1 VQNAISKTS
10 AGRRSTPAGELGDLM
25 MTTSTT
31 NTAQQASAET
41 RATNGTGRG
50 EPRSIEQSRER
61 FERALRN
68 REHPQDDDETPTDA
82 PAGNIAA
89 LLGSAP
95 PLRAVVTQA
104 PPPAGHVETVSTGP
118 RAAIE
123 AALNA
128 NAGPA
133 VTPIGGTDPAAVWE
147 ASIREPNSVAVDVRA
162 TRVEKSAFE
171 SHAPV
176 TLTIG
181 SSSVDAS
188 VLGRHVS
195 RLNERLRKHAVG
207 PMHARIKDYEGDAE

>member
-1 VQNAISKTS
+1 M
-10 AGRRSTPAGELGDLM
+10 GDLM
-25 MTTSTT
+25 LTTSNTT
-31 NTAQQASAET
+31 TAQTASAET
-41 RATNGTGRG
+41 RATNGPARG

-68 REHPQDDDETPTDA
+68 REHPQDDDATPTDA

-89 LLGSAP
+89 LIGSPP
-95 PLRAVVTQA
+95 PLRAVVAEA

-133 VTPIGGTDPAAVWE
+133 VTPVGGTDPAAVWE
-147 ASIREPNSVAVDVRA
+147 ASIREPNSIAVDVRA

-171 SHAPV
+171 SQAPL
-176 TLTIG
+176 TLTIA
-181 SSSVDAS
+181 SSTVDAS
-188 VLGRHVS
+188 VLARHVPK
-195 RLNERLRKHAVG
+195 LNERLRKHAVG
-207 PMHARIKDYEGDAE
+207 LTHVRIQEDDLGDRD